1 MGTGERAC
9 ATAPEGL
16 NRGGTAEYHRP
27 LNHGL
32 PPRWAP
38 RPIGWPPAQAEQSK
52 QQDDLEEEL
61 VNKKE
66 LIESVAEATG
76 QSKKVAGDLVDA
88 FIGTVQTAVTNGD
101 RVSLP
106 GFGTFE
112 RRQRS
117 ARTARNPRTGEP
129 IQIAAAKVPA
139 FKAGSAFKQ
148 SVNK

>member
-1 MGTGERAC
+1 M
-9 ATAPEGL
+9 
-16 NRGGTAEYHRP
+16 
-27 LNHGL
+27 
-32 PPRWAP
+32 
-38 RPIGWPPAQAEQSK
+38 
-52 QQDDLEEEL
+52 
-61 VNKKE
+61 NKKE
-66 LIESVAEATG
+66 LIEAVAEATD
-76 QSKKVAGDLVDA
+76 QSKKVAGDVVDA
-88 FIGTVQTAVTNGD
+88 FISTVQGAVTNGD

-139 FKAGSAFKQ
+139 FKAGSAFKA

>member
-1 MGTGERAC
+1 M
-9 ATAPEGL
+9 
-16 NRGGTAEYHRP
+16 
-27 LNHGL
+27 
-32 PPRWAP
+32 
-38 RPIGWPPAQAEQSK
+38 
-52 QQDDLEEEL
+52 
-61 VNKKE
+61 NKKE
-66 LIESVAEATG
+66 LIEAVAEATD
-76 QSKKVAGDLVDA
+76 QSKKAAGDVVDA
-88 FIGTVQTAVTNGD
+88 FISTVQGAVTNGD

-139 FKAGSAFKQ
+139 FKAGSAFKA